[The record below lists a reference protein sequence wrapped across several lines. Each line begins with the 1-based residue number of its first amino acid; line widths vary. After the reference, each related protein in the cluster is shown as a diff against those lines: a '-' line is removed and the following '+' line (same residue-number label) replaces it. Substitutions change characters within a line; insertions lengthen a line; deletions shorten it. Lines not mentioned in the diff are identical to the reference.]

1 MRGKTHWTQFLIDGS
16 FIFRHTIN
24 DIERTQDRIKKLE
37 TDLKTEKKS
46 LEQQEAA
53 IFTEARKQYS
63 IDEITDAKVSF
74 RSQII
79 LF

>member
-1 MRGKTHWTQFLIDGS
+1 MRGKTHWTEFLIDGR

-37 TDLKTEKKS
+37 KDLKTEKKS